1 MSWPGAAS
9 EEDHGEYQLRR
20 RRSAGL
26 SYCAVTYTTV
36 EARQKVLADM
46 AIAAEQI
53 AIALTALGQAYEQLD
68 EQRADLL
75 EAQLFR
81 PVQQA
86 YGRVQRTYADFAARS
101 GLPGRTFQPPNPG
114 TLSQTIQTLI
124 DRAVL
129 ASGEGDQTVADLQDS
144 MLPVEVGDP
153 ELRAGLASVR
163 EALAAVPIRARA
175 LTRGVGR

>member
-1 MSWPGAAS
+1 
-9 EEDHGEYQLRR
+9 
-20 RRSAGL
+20 
-26 SYCAVTYTTV
+26 VTYTTA
-36 EARQKVLADM
+36 EAKQKVLADI

-68 EQRADLL
+68 EQRGDVL

-86 YGRVQRTYADFAARS
+86 YGGVQRTHAAFAARS
-101 GLPGRTFQPPNPG
+101 GLAGRSFQPPDPG
-114 TLSQTIQTLI
+114 TVAQTIQTLI

-129 ASGEGDQTVADLQDS
+129 ASGEADQTLADLQDS

-153 ELRAGLASVR
+153 ELRAGLSAAR
-163 EALAAVPIRARA
+163 EALAAVPVRARA